1 MNQEIISQIKKILDE
16 VRPHLQMDGGDVDF
30 VSFDENSGL
39 LELKLKGACS
49 GCPMSQFTLQE
60 GIGRVVKERIKD
72 VKEVVAV

>member
-1 MNQEIISQIKKILDE
+1 MNEELISQIKKVLNE

-30 VSFDENSGL
+30 VGFDEVSGV
-39 LELKLKGACS
+39 LELKLQGACS

-60 GIGRVVKERIKD
+60 GIGRVVKERIKE